1 MFFQGNEKYN
11 CATYLRLSR
20 SDGDQQESN
29 SIKNQRALLNDYMG
43 KHPELHKFDE
53 YVDDGYSGT
62 NFERPDF
69 KRMMQDIEKR
79 NVNCIIV
86 KDLSRF
92 GRNYIETGRYLERI
106 FPFMG
111 VRFIAINDHY
121 DSAEE
126 NDDKGRILIP
136 FNNLINDTYCRDIS
150 LRVRSHLDVKR
161 KEGQFIGSFAGYGY
175 RKDPKDKN
183 HLIID
188 EYAAG
193 IVQEIFK
200 QKLNGMSSQRIA
212 SHLNELGV
220 LPPNE
225 YKRANGFNYT
235 CGFQAGLNQKWT
247 VVSVNRIL
255 KNESYMGTLIQGK
268 RRKINYK
275 VKKSHDVGSENWI
288 RVEDAHD
295 AIISKGEFQQVQQL
309 LELDTRTAPSQTT
322 VYPLSGFLRCAD
334 CGQNM
339 IRRTVT
345 KNGKKYQYYHCST
358 YKNGGGCTPH
368 MINSEK
374 LTESV
379 LAAIRHS
386 TIRSILKNP
395 LYIGKCTLILAKA
408 KRELEVPAIVSKTE
422 FQKVQKKLESTRLPS
437 RKKARKKP
445 NLLFKKIYDKE
456 SGKGLLCRTSEDES
470 QQIYSFD
477 KGYRCFSGK
486 APFIESEKIF
496 REILS
501 ALEKEK
507 MQAAHIDRVLD
518 LNPEKVKQC
527 MDAGLLQYRKRAN
540 EIVARLMAKDDERTA
555 VYREYEHGS
564 ISPEQVDE
572 YEHQYQV
579 AVQKQ
584 EADFKKVMLAVNDIE
599 KAFSHGNPWLMK
611 FRAISIPEKL
621 ERTHLKEWL
630 DHVWIVDF
638 EQVEVILQESKWKG
652 FFPEEWLNNGEED
665 CNGKKE

>member
-235 CGFQAGLNQKWT
+235 CGFQAGL
-247 VVSVNRIL
+247 
-255 KNESYMGTLIQGK
+255 
-268 RRKINYK
+268 
-275 VKKSHDVGSENWI
+275 
-288 RVEDAHD
+288 
-295 AIISKGEFQQVQQL
+295 
-309 LELDTRTAPSQTT
+309 
-322 VYPLSGFLRCAD
+322 
-334 CGQNM
+334 
-339 IRRTVT
+339 
-345 KNGKKYQYYHCST
+345 
-358 YKNGGGCTPH
+358 
-368 MINSEK
+368 
-374 LTESV
+374 
-379 LAAIRHS
+379 
-386 TIRSILKNP
+386 
-395 LYIGKCTLILAKA
+395 
-408 KRELEVPAIVSKTE
+408 
-422 FQKVQKKLESTRLPS
+422 
-437 RKKARKKP
+437 
-445 NLLFKKIYDKE
+445 
-456 SGKGLLCRTSEDES
+456 
-470 QQIYSFD
+470 
-477 KGYRCFSGK
+477 
-486 APFIESEKIF
+486 
-496 REILS
+496 
-501 ALEKEK
+501 EKEK

-540 EIVARLMAKDDERTA
+540 EIVAHLMAKDDERTA
-555 VYREYEHGS
+555 VYRQYEQGS
-564 ISPEQVDE
+564 ILLEQVEE

-584 EADFKKVMLAVNDIE
+584 EAAFKKVMLAVNDIE

-638 EQVEVILQESKWKG
+638 EQVEVILQESEWKR